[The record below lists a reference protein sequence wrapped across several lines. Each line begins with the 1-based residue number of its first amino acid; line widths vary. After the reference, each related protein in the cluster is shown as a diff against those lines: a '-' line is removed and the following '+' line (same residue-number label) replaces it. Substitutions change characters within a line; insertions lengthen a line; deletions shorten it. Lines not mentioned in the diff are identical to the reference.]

1 MKITF
6 VCAGLNLGGG
16 TRIIATY
23 ALKLY
28 QRGHEVTIVSKGKTV
43 VPWDRIV
50 KNFLKGRPIPKPIP
64 PDLTYFQDSP
74 FSIKF
79 VEGDRPIREE
89 DVPDAD
95 VVIATFW
102 TTAEWVANFSEKKGA
117 KVYFVQHHEVFDYF
131 TVAQQEKA
139 RQSYYLPLHKIVI
152 AQWLKKLMESTYED
166 FQASLVPNSV
176 DTSLFESEPRDK
188 QKIPTVGVMY
198 STVPWK
204 GAALSLAAVS
214 LAQRVIPSLQL
225 ITFGSNQPT
234 TELPL
239 PLPHDYFY
247 RPAQHELKNLYT
259 QCDAWLFGSAV
270 EGFGLPLLEA
280 MACRT
285 PVIGTQAGAAPELI
299 SQGAGIL
306 LNSRDPEEMAQAI
319 IDLVQYSNE
328 EWCKIS
334 EQAYRVATS
343 YSWDDA
349 TILFEAALQKAIDQK
364 Y

>member
-6 VCAGLNLGGG
+6 VCPGLNLAGG

-43 VPWDRIV
+43 VPRDRMV
-50 KNFLKGRPIPKPIP
+50 KNFLRGRPIPKPIP

-74 FSIKF
+74 VSIKF

-102 TTAEWVANFSEKKGA
+102 ITAEWVANFSQKKGA
-117 KVYFVQHHEVFDYF
+117 KVYFIQHHEVFDYF

-152 AQWLKKLMESTYED
+152 AQWLKKLMESNYRD
-166 FQASLVPNSV
+166 SQVSLVPNSV
-176 DTSLFESEPRDK
+176 DTALFKSIPRDK
-188 QKIPTVGVMY
+188 QKIPTVGFMY

-204 GAALSLAAVS
+204 GVALILEAIPLV
-214 LAQRVIPSLQL
+214 QQVIPSLQL
-225 ITFGSNQPT
+225 FAFGSQQAT
-234 TELPL
+234 SELPL
-239 PLPHDYFY
+239 PQQCKYFY
-247 RPAQHELKNLYT
+247 SPPQSELEDIYSH
-259 QCDAWLFGSAV
+259 CDAWLFGSSV

-285 PVIGTQAGAAPELI
+285 PVIATKAGAASELV
-299 SQGAGIL
+299 SQDSGIL
-306 LNSRDPEEMAQAI
+306 LNSRDPQEMAQAI
-319 IDLVQYSNE
+319 ISLVQYSNE
-328 EWCKIS
+328 DWCKMS
-334 EQAYRVATS
+334 ENAYRVATS

-349 TILFEAALQKAIDQK
+349 TNLFEGALQKAIDQGN
-364 Y
+364 